1 MNGYVSPLPL
11 YASCREEEQRY
22 IHLIPINE
30 FSIVRI
36 TDSIVKRTS
45 CHSDINRR

>member
-1 MNGYVSPLPL
+1 MEMYLHSPCMP
-11 YASCREEEQRY
+11 SCREEEQRY
-22 IHLIPINE
+22 LHLIPINE

-45 CHSDINRR
+45 SHSDINRR